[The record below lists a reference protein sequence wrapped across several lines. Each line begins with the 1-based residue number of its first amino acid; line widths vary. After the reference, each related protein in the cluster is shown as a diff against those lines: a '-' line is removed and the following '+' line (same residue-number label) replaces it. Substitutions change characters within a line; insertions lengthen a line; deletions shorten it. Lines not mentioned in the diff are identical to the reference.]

1 MKLTKLAAGE
11 LNQTKDVPGLLS
23 CRIDYE
29 IKTGKGKLD
38 YTGPKFTPEM
48 WHQMLS
54 FFRWTDKEMDSESQ
68 VRLYVNTKLGRWGA
82 WAFPQEARTG
92 MSAREIATPETQ
104 EQAMARFASWGSE
117 PSGDWLYFA
126 TVHHHCSAS
135 AFQSGT
141 DEANER
147 NQDGLHLTVG
157 RMDAERH
164 DLHARFYLN
173 GNCFAPDLSRFW
185 PVEPALAEQ
194 VPATMHDEL
203 ARFQMGEKVVVDF
216 PDAWRKNVIDVRSE
230 VLAHGHQT
238 GSYQWDDDY
247 LGAQPQR
254 SGRSDPGQLDL
265 PVWIRTEHAFR
276 DLTRRSAASSVP
288 EEDVLAALQ
297 SLAGN
302 PVVNLIL
309 EACLKHQ
316 VLPEEILGELDQ
328 YESGYESGF

>member
-1 MKLTKLAAGE
+1 MKLTKLAKTALSQE
-11 LNQTKDVPGLLS
+11 KAVAGLLA

-29 IKTGKGKLD
+29 LKSGKGQID
-38 YTGPKFTPEM
+38 YTGPKFDPEM
-48 WHQMLS
+48 WHQVLS
-54 FFRWTDKEMDSESQ
+54 FFRWTHKEMDSESQ
-68 VRLYVNTKLGRWGA
+68 VRLYVNIKLGRWGA

-92 MSAREIATPETQ
+92 MSAREIATPETP
-104 EQAMARFASWGSE
+104 EQAIARFASWGSE

-185 PVEPALAEQ
+185 PVDPALAEQ
-194 VPATMHDEL
+194 VPPTMLDEL

-216 PDAWRKNVIDVRSE
+216 PDAWRKHVIE
-230 VLAHGHQT
+230 VQANGRQT
-238 GSYQWDDDY
+238 DGRQLGSLLQRWPDDEW
-247 LGAQPQR
+247 PNPR
-254 SGRSDPGQLDL
+254 QLDQ
-265 PVWIRTEHAFR
+265 PVWIRTGRAAREISDRCGASS
-276 DLTRRSAASSVP
+276 LTDEDFVVALQALAENPAAS
-288 EEDVLAALQ
+288 
-297 SLAGN
+297 
-302 PVVNLIL
+302 LIV
-309 EACLKHQ
+309 EACVKHQ
-316 VLPEEILGELDQ
+316 VTPEELLGEVQ
-328 YESGYESGF
+328 GYESGYESGF

>member
-1 MKLTKLAAGE
+1 MKLTKLANTGLIQEKA
-11 LNQTKDVPGLLS
+11 VAGLLA

-29 IKTGKGKLD
+29 LKSGKGQID
-38 YTGPKFTPEM
+38 YTGPKFDPEM
-48 WHQMLS
+48 WHQVLS
-54 FFRWTDKEMDSESQ
+54 FFRWTHKEMDSESQ
-68 VRLYVNTKLGRWGA
+68 VRLYVNIKLGRWGA

-92 MSAREIATPETQ
+92 MSAREIATPETP
-104 EQAMARFASWGSE
+104 EQAIARFASWGSE

-185 PVEPALAEQ
+185 PVDPALAEQ
-194 VPATMHDEL
+194 VPPTMLDEL

-216 PDAWRKNVIDVRSE
+216 PDAWRKHVIE
-230 VLAHGHQT
+230 VQANGRQT
-238 GSYQWDDDY
+238 DGRQLGSLLQRWPDDEW
-247 LGAQPQR
+247 PNPR
-254 SGRSDPGQLDL
+254 QLDQ
-265 PVWIRTEHAFR
+265 PVWIRTGRAAREISDR
-276 DLTRRSAASSVP
+276 CGASSLTD
-288 EEDVLAALQ
+288 EDFVVALQ
-297 SLAGN
+297 ALAEN
-302 PVVNLIL
+302 PVASLIV

-316 VLPEEILGELDQ
+316 VTPEELLGEVQ
-328 YESGYESGF
+328 SYESGYESGF

>member
-1 MKLTKLAAGE
+1 MKLTKLANTGLSQEKA
-11 LNQTKDVPGLLS
+11 VAGLLA

-29 IKTGKGKLD
+29 IKSGKGMLD
-38 YTGPKFTPEM
+38 YTGPKFSAQM
-48 WHQMLS
+48 WHQVLS
-54 FFRWTDKEMDSESQ
+54 FFRWTHKEMDSESQ
-68 VRLYVNTKLGRWGA
+68 VRLYVNIKLGRWGA

-92 MSAREIATPETQ
+92 MSAREIATPETP
-104 EQAMARFASWGSE
+104 EQAIARFASWGSE

-185 PVEPALAEQ
+185 PVDPALAEQ
-194 VPATMHDEL
+194 VPPTMLDEL

-216 PDAWRKNVIDVRSE
+216 PDAWRKHVIE
-230 VLAHGHQT
+230 VQANGRQT
-238 GSYQWDDDY
+238 DGRQLGSLLQRWPDDEW
-247 LGAQPQR
+247 PNPR
-254 SGRSDPGQLDL
+254 QLDQ
-265 PVWIRTEHAFR
+265 PVWIRTGRAAREISDR
-276 DLTRRSAASSVP
+276 CGASSLTD
-288 EEDVLAALQ
+288 EDFVVALQ
-297 SLAGN
+297 ALAEN
-302 PVVNLIL
+302 PVASLIV

-316 VLPEEILGELDQ
+316 VTPEELLGEVQ
-328 YESGYESGF
+328 GYESGYESGF